1 LFGLNNVIQNHG
13 IKSALRFR
21 INGNSMSPSINHGDI
36 LIADSTYYNNSAIQH
51 GDVIFF
57 YQGNIP
63 YISRCV
69 AVSGDNIKISSGSL
83 YLNGQVVEER
93 YVSKSN
99 WMKNNEAYD
108 YVIDVPKEHIFI
120 LSDNRDNASD
130 SRNIGAI
137 PHSQIGGKILY
148 ILFSTKLE
156 NIGKSIF

>member
-1 LFGLNNVIQNHG
+1 
-13 IKSALRFR
+13 
-21 INGNSMSPSINHGDI
+21 
-36 LIADSTYYNNSAIQH
+36 
-51 GDVIFF
+51 
-57 YQGNIP
+57 
-63 YISRCV
+63 
-69 AVSGDNIKISSGSL
+69 
-83 YLNGQVVEER
+83 
-93 YVSKSN
+93 
-99 WMKNNEAYD
+99 MKNNEAYD